1 MQTGFRRFK
10 TRPLASSHR
19 RMRGGGFSLVELLT
33 VMFIIALLIAILIP
47 SLNSARNSAKK
58 TSTAATLR
66 TLKIGLDLFR
76 NENERDFPQTNGYP
90 PSWAHPPIPGT
101 SFDPFMGQF
110 PFGLAPDFNTNK
122 APVINGAHWLP
133 AMLMGPDQQGYIARG
148 SVPERKGL
156 RAEPWKWYNANPLNE
171 GKALERRALYIDTG
185 TRTLPTE
192 KLPGRPDTTL
202 FPDWADMQKMPVI
215 VDAFDQPVLYYA
227 ANRNGSTSNIVADER
242 DPNNRYSGGTQ
253 ENGPPFYVHQDN
265 HGFTGDESMPGWDF
279 GGGAHAIQFAG
290 EKLDAVILSQ
300 PIDPANFN
308 AADQA
313 TIPTFARFILDR
325 KLQRDLE
332 ERRISG
338 QTIDPKTPLRVSNAD
353 SYLLISAGVDGRY
366 GTTDDVTN
374 FPLSAD

>member
-1 MQTGFRRFK
+1 MQTEFKRFK
-10 TRPLASSHR
+10 TPPRAFSHH
-19 RMRGGGFSLVELLT
+19 RMRGSAFSLVELLT

-90 PSWAHPPIPGT
+90 PSWAHPPIPGA
-101 SFDPFMGQF
+101 SFDPILGQF
-110 PFGLAPDFNTNK
+110 PYGLGPDFNTNK

-185 TRTLPTE
+185 TRTLPTDR
-192 KLPGRPDTTL
+192 LPGKPDTTL
-202 FPDWADMQKMPVI
+202 FPDWGVMQKMPVI
-215 VDAFDQPVLYYA
+215 VDAFDQPILYYA

-253 ENGPPFYVHQDN
+253 ENGPPYYVHEDN
-265 HGFTGDESMPGWDF
+265 HGFTGDEGKAGWDF

-308 AADQA
+308 PSDQA

-332 ERRISG
+332 ERRMSG
-338 QTIDPKTPLRVSNAD
+338 QTIDPKTPLRVVNPD

-366 GTTDDVTN
+366 GTADDVTN